1 MRRILLVW
9 TRCAALLLAASAAGS
24 GRPPASRHAGPAAK
38 AAQPK
43 PADSATKPEA
53 PSPEFARYLES
64 LWPKAQARGVSRA
77 TFDLAFQ
84 GVTPDPK
91 VAVVGRAQSEF
102 AQPISA
108 YLDGAVSGGRIRRG
122 GELARQWAAT
132 LDAVEAFYG
141 VPRSVVLA
149 AWGMES
155 NFGGY
160 TGKNSVIR
168 ALATLAFHRQRAGY
182 FERELIAALEMIE
195 KDHIRPAEMLGSW
208 AGAMGQTQF
217 MPSSFLAYAAD
228 GDGDGRRDIWTSV
241 ARRPR
246 LDRELPEGARLE
258 AGAALGLRGRPA
270 RGLRLRGPPPRLRRV
285 DGRRRQARGRRRD
298 AARRRG
304 PALPARRRARAG
316 VPRFPRTSSSSRPTT
331 RPIPTPSPSATSAT
345 ASSAGRPIRGAWP
358 KAETMLGRNE
368 RVEVQKRLSER
379 GLLDG
384 DADGRIGFKTRDA
397 VRRFQL
403 DRGLL
408 ADGHADPAVL
418 KELRA
423 SR

>member
-1 MRRILLVW
+1 MRGILL
-9 TRCAALLLAASAAGS
+9 AAMIGALLAASAALAQGAAP
-24 GRPPASRHAGPAAK
+24 GHATPVPPAK

-43 PADSATKPEA
+43 PADSATKPEV

-108 YLDGAVSGGRIRRG
+108 YLDSAVSGGRIRRG

-195 KDHIRPAEMLGSW
+195 RDHIRPAGMLGSW

-228 GDGDGRRDIWTSV
+228 GDGDGKRDIWTSAPDALASIANFLKEHGWKPGLPWGFEV
-241 ARRPR
+241 A
-246 LDRELPEGARLE
+246 LPEGFDYAVHRRGFAE
-258 AGAALGLRGRPA
+258 WTAAGVK
-270 RGLRLRGPPPRLRRV
+270 RV
-285 DGRRRQARGRRRD
+285 DGAEMPRAGEGLLFLP
-298 AARRRG
+298 AGARG
-304 PALPARRRARAG
+304 PAFLLSENFFVIKAYN
-316 VPRFPRTSSSSRPTT
+316 TSDSYALAVGHLGDRILGGAPV
-331 RPIPTPSPSATSAT
+331 
-345 ASSAGRPIRGAWP
+345 RGAWP

-384 DADGRIGFKTRDA
+384 DPDGRIGFKTRDA

>member
-1 MRRILLVW
+1 MRRTLLVW
-9 TRCAALLLAASAAGS
+9 TCCAALLPAAG
-24 GRPPASRHAGPAAK
+24 A
-38 AAQPK
+38 AAQGAAVQAPRPAPK
-43 PADSATKPEA
+43 IEAKTPDTKLEA
-53 PSPEFARYLES
+53 PSPEFARHLES

-102 AQPISA
+102 AQPISD
-108 YLDGAVSGGRIRRG
+108 YLDGAVSGVRIRRG
-122 GELARQWAAT
+122 GELARKWAAT

-168 ALATLAFHRQRAGY
+168 ALATLAFSRQRAGY

-228 GDGDGRRDIWTSV
+228 GDGDGRRDIWASV
-241 ARRPR
+241 PDALASIANFLKEHGWKPG
-246 LDRELPEGARLE
+246 LPWGFEVVLPEGFDYAVHRRGFAE
-258 AGAALGLRGRPA
+258 WPAAA
-270 RGLRLRGPPPRLRRV
+270 
-285 DGRRRQARGRRRD
+285 
-298 AARRRG
+298 RG
-304 PALPARRRARAG
+304 PASLLTENFFVIKAYN
-316 VPRFPRTSSSSRPTT
+316 TSDSYALAVGHLGDR
-331 RPIPTPSPSATSAT
+331 IL
-345 ASSAGRPIRGAWP
+345 GGGPIRGAWP
-358 KAETMLGRNE
+358 KEAPPLSRDE
-368 RVEVQKRLSER
+368 RVEIQRRLSKR

-408 ADGHADPAVL
+408 PDGHADPAVL